1 MQIHT
6 VATLAWSDQMD
17 AQDLARAL
25 TAFRGQPKKRTSPMR
40 YTRFTKDSTA
50 TEYVYDDESGMAFI
64 VD

>member
-1 MQIHT
+1 MTAPT
-6 VATLAWSDQMD
+6 VATLQWSDQMD

-25 TAFRGQPKKRTSPMR
+25 TAFRGQPRARISPMR
-40 YTRFTKDSTA
+40 YKRFTLDSTA